1 MKRKA
6 ASRQLCNG
14 HCRSLT
20 LPVHNHRT
28 GCKDRLKHNRLQYP
42 QIGIS
47 RLRMVIRRGK
57 FPFAARHWLYKTAR
71 QGCCNDRVW
80 ESRCDVCV
88 LSAFPGRF
96 SKGFP
101 WGGKYVRHILKYIGH
116 IFSCLRRGVNALKIS
131 FHFSRPK
138 MPYFADK
145 FRTFREQTRLV
156 PGRPLNLPVPAAGV
170 PAFEAIACA
179 VVIFGLI
186 L

>member
-80 ESRCDVCV
+80 ESRRAVCV
-88 LSAFPGRF
+88 LSAFSGRF

-116 IFSCLRRGVNALKIS
+116 IFYLLPCGVNALNFS
-131 FHFSRPK
+131 FQFFSSK
-138 MPYFADK
+138 MPFFVHA
-145 FRTFREQTRLV
+145 FSPVETRFYCV
-156 PGRPLNLPVPAAGV
+156 YAIIIKTAG
-170 PAFEAIACA
+170 
-179 VVIFGLI
+179 GH
-186 L
+186 

>member
-57 FPFAARHWLYKTAR
+57 FPFAARHWLCKTAR
-71 QGCCNDRVW
+71 QGCCNYRVR
-80 ESRCDVCV
+80 ESRRAVCV
-88 LSAFPGRF
+88 LSAFSGHVANGFVPEGPLVTGTSRACLYFVCISGTVFKRVSVGR
-96 SKGFP
+96 K
-101 WGGKYVRHILKYIGH
+101 I
-116 IFSCLRRGVNALKIS
+116 CLTYFELCQTYFKIHRTYFFFAPMRG
-131 FHFSRPK
+131 
-138 MPYFADK
+138 
-145 FRTFREQTRLV
+145 
-156 PGRPLNLPVPAAGV
+156 
-170 PAFEAIACA
+170 
-179 VVIFGLI
+179 
-186 L
+186 

>member
-57 FPFAARHWLYKTAR
+57 FPFAARHWLCKTAR
-71 QGCCNDRVW
+71 QGCCNYRVR

-101 WGGKYVRHILKYIGH
+101 WSGKYVGH
-116 IFSCLRRGVNALKIS
+116 IFSLLPCGVNALNFS
-131 FHFSRPK
+131 FQFFSSK
-138 MPYFADK
+138 MPF
-145 FRTFREQTRLV
+145 FVHGFS
-156 PGRPLNLPVPAAGV
+156 PVEKRFYCVYAIIIKTAG
-170 PAFEAIACA
+170 
-179 VVIFGLI
+179 GH
-186 L
+186 